1 MNDSDTRTNDLVVA
15 GLGISGSMAAI
26 AAGRLGLKVLAF
38 DYGAFPGGVLTSSGT
53 GPMMTFHAGTLQV
66 IRGLTG
72 ELVDRM
78 VSKGWSPGH
87 QPDST
92 GFTYTVTPFDHEGMK
107 RELELMLAEAGVR
120 ILYHAMLD
128 EVEVDETGIGR
139 ITGGDGGVGA
149 KAGAGSAGGGKIRG
163 VSVMT
168 KSGKLR
174 FVAPYFIDATGD
186 AELAYRA
193 GVPCEFG
200 RPEDGFAQPM
210 TMKLRLFGVDIAE
223 VRRYMRENP
232 DEFPLLRGRNEI
244 LDSAQR
250 LSCLGF
256 TSILRDAMEAGELS
270 FGRETVLFF
279 ETNTPGEV
287 IVNMSRILGKR
298 SVDPWSLSD
307 AETEGRVQAWELYE
321 FFRKR
326 VPGFSRAKMGFSGP
340 CVGVRSS
347 RQIVGMHKITV
358 DELFARRRFP
368 DLISHCGYPVDI
380 HSPDGSGTEHR
391 HFAYG
396 AYYNVPLRSML
407 AKEIANLATTGR
419 CICADF
425 AAQASLRLSPHAG
438 ALGHAAG
445 VAAAIASR
453 SGTTFA
459 DADCA
464 EIRRAL
470 RDQGAFLDES
480 NG

>member
-1 MNDSDTRTNDLVVA
+1 MNDSDTCIYDLVVA
-15 GLGISGSMAAI
+15 GLGIAGSMAAV

-53 GPMMTFHAGTLQV
+53 GPMMTFHAGKLQV

-78 VSKGWSPGH
+78 VAKGWSPGH

-128 EVEVDETGIGR
+128 EVEVDE
-139 ITGGDGGVGA
+139 
-149 KAGAGSAGGGKIRG
+149 AGAAGGGGKIRSL
-163 VSVMT
+163 SVLT

-174 FVAPYFIDATGD
+174 FAASRFIDATGD
-186 AELAYRA
+186 AELAWKA

-210 TMKLRLFGVDIAE
+210 TMKLRLHDVDIAE

-232 DEFPLLRGRNEI
+232 GEFPLLRGRNEI
-244 LDSAQR
+244 LDAAQR

-340 CVGVRSS
+340 FVGVRSS

-358 DELFARRRFP
+358 DELFARTRFP

-419 CICADF
+419 CISADF
-425 AAQASLRLSPHAG
+425 AAQASLRLSPHSG

-445 VAAAIASR
+445 VAAALATR
-453 SGTTFA
+453 SGTSFA
-459 DADCA
+459 DADPA
-464 EIRRAL
+464 EIRRCL

>member
-1 MNDSDTRTNDLVVA
+1 MNDSDSFAYDLVVA
-15 GLGISGSMAAI
+15 GLGISGSMAAV

-53 GPMMTFHAGTLQV
+53 GPMMTFHAGDLQV

-107 RELELMLAEAGVR
+107 RELELMLDEAGVR

-128 EVEVDETGIGR
+128 DVEVD
-139 ITGGDGGVGA
+139 D
-149 KAGAGSAGGGKIRG
+149 GKICG

-174 FVAPYFIDATGD
+174 FAAPYFIDATGD

-210 TMKLRLFGVDIAE
+210 TMKLRLHDVDIAE

-232 DEFPLLRGRNEI
+232 GEFPLLKGRNEI
-244 LDSAQR
+244 LDAAQR

-321 FFRKR
+321 FFKKR

-358 DELFARRRFP
+358 DELFARTRFP

-380 HSPDGSGTEHR
+380 HNPDGSGTEHR
-391 HFAYG
+391 HFAHG

-407 AKEIANLATTGR
+407 AREISNLATTGR

-445 VAAAIASR
+445 VAAAVASR
-453 SGTTFA
+453 SGTSFA

-470 RDQGAFLDES
+470 RDQGAFLNES

>member
-1 MNDSDTRTNDLVVA
+1 MNDSDSFAYDLVVA
-15 GLGISGSMAAI
+15 GLGIAGSMAAV

-53 GPMMTFHAGTLQV
+53 GPMMTFHAGDLQV
-66 IRGLTG
+66 VRGLTG

-107 RELELMLAEAGVR
+107 RELELMLDEAGVR

-128 EVEVDETGIGR
+128 DVEVD
-139 ITGGDGGVGA
+139 D
-149 KAGAGSAGGGKIRG
+149 GKICG

-174 FVAPYFIDATGD
+174 FAAPYFIDATGD

-210 TMKLRLFGVDIAE
+210 TMKLRLHDVDIAE

-232 DEFPLLRGRNEI
+232 GEFPLLKGRNEI
-244 LDSAQR
+244 LDAAQR

-321 FFRKR
+321 FFKKR

-358 DELFARRRFP
+358 DELFARTRFP

-380 HSPDGSGTEHR
+380 HNPDGSGTEHR
-391 HFAYG
+391 HFAHG

-407 AKEIANLATTGR
+407 AREISNLATTGR

-445 VAAAIASR
+445 VAAAVASR
-453 SGTTFA
+453 SGTAFA

-464 EIRRAL
+464 EIRRTL
-470 RDQGAFLDES
+470 RDQGAFLNES

>member
-1 MNDSDTRTNDLVVA
+1 MNDSDTYTYDLVVA
-15 GLGISGSMAAI
+15 GLGIAGSMAAV

-53 GPMMTFHAGTLQV
+53 GPMMTFHAGDLQV

-78 VSKGWSPGH
+78 VAKGWSPGH

-107 RELELMLAEAGVR
+107 RELEVMLTEAGVR
-120 ILYHAMLD
+120 ILYHALLD
-128 EVEVDETGIGR
+128 EVEVGPSGTGESAD
-139 ITGGDGGVGA
+139 GDPG
-149 KAGAGSAGGGKIRG
+149 AGAEAGGSNIR
-163 VSVMT
+163 SVFVLT
-168 KSGKLR
+168 KSGRMR
-174 FVAPYFIDATGD
+174 FTAPYFIDATGD
-186 AELAYRA
+186 AELAWKA

-200 RPEDGFAQPM
+200 RPGDGFAQPM
-210 TMKLRLFGVDIAE
+210 TMKLRLYDVDIGE
-223 VRRYMRENP
+223 VRRYMHENP
-232 DEFPLLRGRNEI
+232 GEFPLLRGRNGI
-244 LDSAQR
+244 LDAAKR

-256 TSILRDAMEAGELS
+256 TSILREAMEAGDLS

-298 SVDPWSLSD
+298 SIDPWSLSD
-307 AETEGRVQAWELYE
+307 AETEGRIQAWELYE

-326 VPGFSRAKMGFSGP
+326 VPGFSRVKMGFSGP
-340 CVGVRSS
+340 FVGVRSS
-347 RQIVGMHKITV
+347 RQIIGMHKITV
-358 DELFARRRFP
+358 EELFCRTRFP

-391 HFAYG
+391 HFAHG

-407 AKEIANLATTGR
+407 AKEISNLATTGR
-419 CICADF
+419 CISADF
-425 AAQASLRLSPHAG
+425 AAQGSLRLSPHAG

-445 VAAAIASR
+445 VAAAVAFR
-453 SGTTFA
+453 SGTALWAT
-459 DADCA
+459 DYA
-464 EIRRAL
+464 EIRRVL